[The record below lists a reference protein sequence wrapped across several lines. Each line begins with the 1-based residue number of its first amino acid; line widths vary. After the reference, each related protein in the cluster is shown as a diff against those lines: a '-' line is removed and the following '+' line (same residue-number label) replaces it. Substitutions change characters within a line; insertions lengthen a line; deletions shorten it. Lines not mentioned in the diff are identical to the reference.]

1 MNVPNVPIM
10 GKFEE
15 ALTEITLYPTMSYEI
30 LYKRLPHIGKSTIR
44 KAKMKYLKT
53 IEQDPKIKNKKKKLK
68 QPLKL
73 DKVVKELDA
82 ETIEKLIVKALNEYS
97 ADVQVLKLAVDYYT
111 RIKINQGE
119 SMDLIDM
126 KQFLKIGE
134 TVAYDP
140 TDI

>member
-1 MNVPNVPIM
+1 
-10 GKFEE
+10 
-15 ALTEITLYPTMSYEI
+15 
-30 LYKRLPHIGKSTIR
+30 
-44 KAKMKYLKT
+44 MKYEVECTWCQNKQ
-53 IEQDPKIKNKKKKLK
+53 IYKPKKKLPKNPHTVCSHCKKDFYIKPTNSEEIIDVNPSKNGTRKGRLK

-73 DKVVKELDA
+73 DKAVKELDA
-82 ETIEKLIVKALNEYS
+82 ETIEKLIVKALNEYKN
-97 ADVQVLKLAVDYYT
+97 DVQVLKLAVDYYT

-126 KQFLKIGE
+126 KEFLKIGA